1 MNRRSVKFF
10 PVVFVL
16 LTALLT
22 GGALLAP
29 VTAQAAP
36 VDDLQAQATQLEQQ
50 INQNQEKLGALNEQ
64 INTAQSQLD
73 TAVADI
79 KQADALV
86 AAAQA
91 KTRELKAEVASRAAE
106 VYRQSGTGGG
116 VADLDAQ
123 NAQDLSSKQKYT
135 SLAAQRDDQILND
148 LRNAKEEVATRK
160 AEAESARQAAQ
171 KQRDEIQSQ
180 KDELNAGQA
189 KLEALQAQVKGQIAD
204 LVAKAEADRQAREA
218 AAAAAQYN
226 LQQNNPNNG
235 AGSTGNPQNLQPPP
249 SPSPGVGAV
258 MAYAYAQLGKPYC
271 YAGVGPDCY
280 DCSGLSMMAWAQAG
294 VSMPHGSYAQQ
305 AMFPAVPMDQL
316 QVGDLVFWD
325 GHVGIYVGGGS
336 VLHAP
341 HTGVNVQITPIWPGV
356 IGAARPG

>member
-1 MNRRSVKFF
+1 MNRRSVKF
-10 PVVFVL
+10 L
-16 LTALLT
+16 LSILAFAMMT
-22 GGALLAP
+22 GGALFAP
-29 VTAQAAP
+29 VAAHAAP

-50 INQNQEKLGALNEQ
+50 INDNQTKLGALNEQ
-64 INTAQSQLD
+64 INTAQGELD
-73 TAVADI
+73 ASLADI

-148 LRNAKEEVATRK
+148 LRNAREEVATRK
-160 AEAESARQAAQ
+160 AEAEKAREAAQ
-171 KQRDEIQSQ
+171 KQRDEIQAQ
-180 KDELNAGQA
+180 KDELAAGQA
-189 KLEALQAQVKGQIAD
+189 KLEDLHSQVKGQIAD
-204 LVAKAEADRQAREA
+204 LVAKAEAERQAREA
-218 AAAAAQYN
+218 AAAAARYN
-226 LQQNNPNNG
+226 LPQNNPNNG
-235 AGSTGNPQNLQPPP
+235 AGNQGNPGNIQPPP
-249 SPSPGVGAV
+249 APSPGVAAV
-258 MAYAYAQLGKPYC
+258 MAYAYAQLGKDYC
-271 YAGVGPDCY
+271 YAGVGPSCY
-280 DCSGLSMMAWAQAG
+280 DCSGLTMMAWAQAG

-341 HTGVNVQITPIWPGV
+341 HTGTNVQITGIWPGV

>member
-1 MNRRSVKFF
+1 MNRRSVKFL
-10 PVVFVL
+10 PLVL
-16 LTALLT
+16 AIMVST
-22 GGALLAP
+22 GGALFAP
-29 VTAQAAP
+29 VAAQAAP
-36 VDDLQAQATQLEQQ
+36 VDDLQAQAAQLEQQ
-50 INQNQEKLGALNEQ
+50 INQNAEKLSGLNEQ
-64 INTAQSQLD
+64 INTAQNQLD
-73 TAVADI
+73 ASLADI

-86 AAAQA
+86 AAAKA
-91 KTRELKAEVASRAAE
+91 KTSELKAEVARRAAA
-106 VYRQSGTGGG
+106 VYMQSGTSGG

-135 SLAAQRDDQILND
+135 SLAAQRDDEIVNE
-148 LRNAKEEVATRK
+148 LRDAREEVATRK
-160 AEAESARQAAQ
+160 IEAEKARDAAQ
-171 KQRDEIQSQ
+171 KQRDEIQAQ
-180 KDELNAGQA
+180 KDELAAGQA
-189 KLEALQAQVKGQIAD
+189 KLEALQSQVKGEIAD
-204 LVAKAEADRQAREA
+204 LVRKAEQERQAREA
-218 AAAAAQYN
+218 AAAAARYN
-226 LQQNNPNNG
+226 FTQTNPNNG
-235 AGSTGNPQNLQPPP
+235 AGSSGNPQNLTPPP

-280 DCSGLSMMAWAQAG
+280 DCSGLTMMAWAQAG

-305 AMFPAVPMDQL
+305 AMFPAVSMSQL

-341 HTGVNVQITPIWPGV
+341 HTGTTVQITGIWPGV

>member
-1 MNRRSVKFF
+1 MNRRSVKFL
-10 PVVFVL
+10 PIALVVM
-16 LTALLT
+16 TM
-22 GGALLAP
+22 GALFAP
-29 VTAQAAP
+29 MTATAAP
-36 VDDLQAQATQLEQQ
+36 IDDLQAQAAQLEQQ
-50 INQNQEKLGALNEQ
+50 INQNAEKLSGLNEK

-73 TAVADI
+73 AAVADI

-86 AAAQA
+86 AAAKA
-91 KTRELKAEVASRAAE
+91 KTRELKTEVAQRAAA
-106 VYRQSGTGGG
+106 VYIQSGTSGG
-116 VADLDAQ
+116 VSDLDAA

-135 SLAAQRDDQILND
+135 DLAAQRDDQILND
-148 LRNAKEEVATRK
+148 LHDAREEVVIRK
-160 AEAESARQAAQ
+160 AEAEDARQAAQ
-171 KQRDEIQSQ
+171 KQRDEIQAQ
-180 KDELNAGQA
+180 KDELAAGQA
-189 KLEALQAQVKGQIAD
+189 KLEALNAQVKGEIGD
-204 LVAKAEADRQAREA
+204 LVRKAEQERQAREA
-218 AAAAAQYN
+218 AAAAARYN
-226 LQQNNPNNG
+226 LPQNNPANG
-235 AGSTGNPQNLQPPP
+235 TGSTGNPQNLQPPP

-271 YAGVGPDCY
+271 YAGAGPDCY

-305 AMFPAVPMDQL
+305 AMFPAVSMDQL

-341 HTGVNVQITPIWPGV
+341 HTGTNVQITGIWPGV

>member
-1 MNRRSVKFF
+1 MNRRSVKF
-10 PVVFVL
+10 L
-16 LTALLT
+16 LSILAFAMMT
-22 GGALLAP
+22 GGALFAP
-29 VTAQAAP
+29 VTATAAP
-36 VDDLQAQATQLEQQ
+36 IDDLQAQAAQLEQQ
-50 INQNQEKLGALNEQ
+50 INQNAEKLSSLNEQ
-64 INTAQSQLD
+64 INTAQGELD
-73 TAVADI
+73 ASLADI

-148 LRNAKEEVATRK
+148 LRNAREEVATRK
-160 AEAESARQAAQ
+160 AEAEKAREAAQ
-171 KQRDEIQSQ
+171 KQRDAIQAQ
-180 KDELNAGQA
+180 KDELAAGQT
-189 KLEALQAQVKGQIAD
+189 KLEALNAQVKGEIGD
-204 LVAKAEADRQAREA
+204 LVRKAEEERQAREA
-218 AAAAAQYN
+218 AAAAARYN
-226 LQQNNPNNG
+226 LPQNNPANG
-235 AGSTGNPQNLQPPP
+235 AGSKGNPDNLQPPP

-341 HTGVNVQITPIWPGV
+341 HTGTNVQITGIWSGV

>member
-1 MNRRSVKFF
+1 MNRRSVKF
-10 PVVFVL
+10 L
-16 LTALLT
+16 LSILAFAMMT

-29 VTAQAAP
+29 VTATAAP
-36 VDDLQAQATQLEQQ
+36 IDDLQAQAAQLEQQ
-50 INQNQEKLGALNEQ
+50 INQNAEKLSSLNEQ

-73 TAVADI
+73 ASLADI

-116 VADLDAQ
+116 VSDLDAQ

-135 SLAAQRDDQILND
+135 ALAAQRDDQILND

-160 AEAESARQAAQ
+160 AEAENARQAAQ
-171 KQRDEIQSQ
+171 KQRDEIQAQ
-180 KDELNAGQA
+180 KDELAAGQT
-189 KLEALQAQVKGQIAD
+189 KLEALNAQVKGEIGD
-204 LVAKAEADRQAREA
+204 LVRKAEEERQAREA
-218 AAAAAQYN
+218 AAAAARYN
-226 LQQNNPNNG
+226 LPQNNPTNG
-235 AGSTGNPQNLQPPP
+235 SGSQGNPGNIQPPP
-249 SPSPGVGAV
+249 APSPGVAAV

-280 DCSGLSMMAWAQAG
+280 DCSGLTMMAWAQAG

-305 AMFPAVPMDQL
+305 AMFPSVPMDQL

-341 HTGVNVQITPIWPGV
+341 HTGTSVQITGIWPGV

>member
-1 MNRRSVKFF
+1 MNRRSVKFL
-10 PVVFVL
+10 PIVL
-16 LTALLT
+16 ALMVMT
-22 GGALLAP
+22 GGALFAP

-64 INTAQSQLD
+64 INSAQNDLD
-73 TAVADI
+73 ASIAQI
-79 KQADALV
+79 KQADAFV
-86 AAAQA
+86 AAAKA
-91 KTRELKAEVASRAAE
+91 KTSELKAEVARRAAA
-106 VYRQSGTGGG
+106 VYMQSGTSGG

-135 SLAAQRDDQILND
+135 SLAAQRDDEIVNQ
-148 LRNAKEEVATRK
+148 LRNAKEEVAARK
-160 AEAESARQAAQ
+160 VEAVKARDAAQ
-171 KQRDEIQSQ
+171 KQRDEIQAQ
-180 KDELNAGQA
+180 KDELSAGQA
-189 KLEALQAQVKGQIAD
+189 KLEALQSQVKGQIAD
-204 LVAKAEADRQAREA
+204 LVAKAEAERQAREA
-218 AAAAAQYN
+218 AAAQAQYKLPAPLPTN
-226 LQQNNPNNG
+226 QGP
-235 AGSTGNPQNLQPPP
+235 TPTPPTPPP
-249 SPSPGVGAV
+249 SSGNVGAV

-271 YAGVGPDCY
+271 YAGAGPDCF

-305 AMFPAVPMDQL
+305 AMFPAVSMNDL

-325 GHVGIYVGGGS
+325 GHVGIYVGGGA

-341 HTGVNVQITPIWPGV
+341 HTGTVVQITPIWSGV

>member
-1 MNRRSVKFF
+1 MNRRMVKFL
-10 PVVFVL
+10 PIALVVM
-16 LTALLT
+16 TM
-22 GGALLAP
+22 GALFAP
-29 VTAQAAP
+29 VAAQAAP

-50 INQNQEKLGALNEQ
+50 INQNAEKLGTLNEQ

-73 TAVADI
+73 AAVADI

-86 AAAQA
+86 AAAKA
-91 KTRELKAEVASRAAE
+91 KTRELKAEVAQRAAS
-106 VYRQSGTGGG
+106 VYMQSGTGGA
-116 VADLDAQ
+116 VDELDAA

-135 SLAAQRDDQILND
+135 SLAAQRDDEILNN
-148 LRNAKEEVATRK
+148 LRDAREEVATRK
-160 AEAESARQAAQ
+160 AEAEDARQVAQ
-171 KQRDEIQSQ
+171 KQRDEIQAQ
-180 KDELNAGQA
+180 KDELAAGQA
-189 KLEALQAQVKGQIAD
+189 KLEALQSQVKGQIAD
-204 LVAKAEADRQAREA
+204 LVAQAEKERQAREA
-218 AAAAAQYN
+218 AAAAARYN

-271 YAGVGPDCY
+271 YAGSGPDCY

-305 AMFPAVPMDQL
+305 AMFPAVSMSDL

-341 HTGVNVQITPIWPGV
+341 HTGTTVQITGIWPGV